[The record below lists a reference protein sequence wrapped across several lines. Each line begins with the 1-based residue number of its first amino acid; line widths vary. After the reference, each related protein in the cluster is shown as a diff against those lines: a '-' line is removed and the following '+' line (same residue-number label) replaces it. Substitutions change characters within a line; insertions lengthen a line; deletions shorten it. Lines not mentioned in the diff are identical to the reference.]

1 MQSNKLFFIATNE
14 TDRTVNHSIFRTKR
28 LLRKMPEQVPTFESI
43 PLTAQVPKAKNKCAR
58 KSWTPLIDG
67 KFVEGSTIEAKR
79 KDLSST

>member
-1 MQSNKLFFIATNE
+1 
-14 TDRTVNHSIFRTKR
+14 
-28 LLRKMPEQVPTFESI
+28 MPEQVPTFESI